1 MRAFAPGLL
10 AAALLLGGQ
19 PVALADCECRANGR
33 LYRHGELA
41 CLRLPTGDQLARCDM
56 VLNNSAWKK
65 VRDGCPEANAG
76 DIDRRIDGKTG
87 GWLPIP
93 GGEDE
98 ASPAAVTASG

>member
-10 AAALLLGGQ
+10 SAALLLGGQ
-19 PVALADCECRANGR
+19 AVALADCECRANGR

-65 VRDGCPEANAG
+65 VRDGCPEASVGDAG
-76 DIDRRIDGKTG
+76 SRIDDGTDG
-87 GWLPIP
+87 PMLPA
-93 GGEDE
+93 GSDE
-98 ASPAAVTASG
+98 APSPQAAG

>member
-10 AAALLLGGQ
+10 SAALLLGGQ
-19 PVALADCECRANGR
+19 AVAQADCECRANGR

-65 VRDGCPEANAG
+65 VSDGCPEASAG
-76 DIDRRIDGKTG
+76 DIDLPVEDDAG
-87 GWLPIP
+87 GLRPAPGTESLPQ
-93 GGEDE
+93 
-98 ASPAAVTASG
+98 AAGSARL